1 MEIKAYAKVNLALK
15 IVGVD
20 PIDGY
25 HKLEMVNVPISLCDD
40 IFIEIDN
47 SLIDHR
53 ITCNIKEVPLDSR
66 NLVYKAII
74 LLKEKYGF
82 EEKFNIHIEKK
93 IPIGGGL
100 AGGSSNAASV
110 IIGINKMLNLEK
122 ELEKL
127 DDVAFKVGADVPYCL
142 HMAPSIVKG
151 KGEELEKFN
160 IDENYYLLLIKGK
173 KGLSTKDVYK
183 KFDEKKISSLS
194 IDCEKLKKALI
205 DGDEELINRYMGND
219 LEIPAFEFN
228 KEVQLIKERLIE
240 FGLKNTMMTGSGAC
254 VFSLSKEKEILE
266 KAKTLFDE
274 NDYFIAIA
282 SII

>member
-15 IVGVD
+15 IVGID

-47 SLIDHR
+47 SLSDHR

-82 EEKFNIHIEKK
+82 EDKFNIHIEKK

-151 KGEELEKFN
+151 KGEELEKYN
-160 IDENYYLLLIKGK
+160 IDENYYLLLIKVK
-173 KGLSTKDVYK
+173 KGLST
-183 KFDEKKISSLS
+183 
-194 IDCEKLKKALI
+194 
-205 DGDEELINRYMGND
+205 
-219 LEIPAFEFN
+219 
-228 KEVQLIKERLIE
+228 
-240 FGLKNTMMTGSGAC
+240 
-254 VFSLSKEKEILE
+254 
-266 KAKTLFDE
+266 
-274 NDYFIAIA
+274 
-282 SII
+282 